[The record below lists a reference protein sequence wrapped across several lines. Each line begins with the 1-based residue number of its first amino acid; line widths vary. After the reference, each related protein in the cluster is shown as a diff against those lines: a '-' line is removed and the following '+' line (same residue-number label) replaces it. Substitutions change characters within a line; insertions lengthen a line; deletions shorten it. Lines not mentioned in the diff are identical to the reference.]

1 MFRFIK
7 QVFITLINL
16 YLAWLISLISQ
27 TEYFLSN
34 QSCMTRPIP
43 ISILMNTSKDCV
55 TIHLWLI

>member
-7 QVFITLINL
+7 RVFITLINL

-27 TEYFLSN
+27 TGYFLSN

-43 ISILMNTSKDCV
+43 I
-55 TIHLWLI
+55 

>member
-1 MFRFIK
+1 MMFRFIK

-43 ISILMNTSKDCV
+43 I
-55 TIHLWLI
+55 